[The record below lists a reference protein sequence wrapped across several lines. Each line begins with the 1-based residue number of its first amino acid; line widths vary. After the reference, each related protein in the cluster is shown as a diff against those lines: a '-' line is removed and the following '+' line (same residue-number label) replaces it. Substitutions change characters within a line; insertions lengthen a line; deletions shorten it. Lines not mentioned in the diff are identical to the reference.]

1 MISRI
6 GQARGRPVLFAT
18 GSRGLITAPLFIGQ
32 IALVSVGLADMLL
45 SVAGVRRCQ
54 LQGWC
59 QQALESRRLQP
70 LNFVRNRPWR
80 SNERTVL

>member
-1 MISRI
+1 
-6 GQARGRPVLFAT
+6 
-18 GSRGLITAPLFIGQ
+18 
-32 IALVSVGLADMLL
+32 LVSVGLADMLL
-45 SVAGVRRCQ
+45 SVAGVLMWQ